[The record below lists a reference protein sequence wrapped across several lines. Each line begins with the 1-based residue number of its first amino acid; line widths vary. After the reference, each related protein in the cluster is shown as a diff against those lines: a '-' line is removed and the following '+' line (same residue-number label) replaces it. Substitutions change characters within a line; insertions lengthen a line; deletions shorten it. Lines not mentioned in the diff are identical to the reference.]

1 MEKYKLSATDMEV
14 LSGLAKLELFQS
26 SFYYRCA
33 AVANNMGYL
42 KAEAYFMNEAQEER
56 SHFEM
61 HMDYI
66 LGKGNDFTI
75 MDIPGSMFSAED
87 LYGITE
93 KAKEMEGNVTVAYE
107 EAMNKVSNET
117 KNHLLKFM
125 TIQTEAFKFYTD
137 ACASLDGLTKSEQ
150 KLHEKQVYKL

>member
-1 MEKYKLSATDMEV
+1 MEALT
-14 LSGLAKLELFQS
+14 GLAKLELFQS

-33 AVANNMGYL
+33 AVANKLGCL
-42 KAEAYFMNEAQEER
+42 KAEQYFMHEAQEER

-66 LGKGNDFTI
+66 MGKGNDFVV
-75 MDIPGSMFSAED
+75 MDIPGSMFNAED

-93 KAKEMEGNVTVAYE
+93 KAKETEGEVTVAYE
-107 EAMNKVSNET
+107 KAMNDVSNET

-137 ACASLDGLTKSEQ
+137 ACAALDGMTKSEQ